1 MRRQIHPL
9 NIGSFPSPELA
20 QSQPFR
26 EMRTS
31 RNIKDGREKAIGRNG
46 VLARWPSL
54 AAHLMCTNG
63 EAMTPKAAAEILRN
77 YTEGRECWSEWG
89 SPIVGARH
97 STFIRLAILC
107 RQDHRESAGKYIDA
121 LSRVLR
127 ESMES

>member
-1 MRRQIHPL
+1 MRQKIHPL
-9 NIGSFPSPELA
+9 NIGSFPSPELVHA
-20 QSQPFR
+20 QPFR
-26 EMRTS
+26 EMRIS
-31 RNIKDGREKAIGRNG
+31 RNIKDRREKAIGRNG

-63 EAMTPKAAAEILRN
+63 GAMTAKESAGILRN
-77 YTEGRECWSEWG
+77 YIEGREGWSEWG
-89 SPIVGARH
+89 TPNVGARH

-107 RQDHRESAGKYIDA
+107 RQGHRESAGKYIDA